1 MQRLFEWIL
10 HLTSTRESYLLALL
24 AALIV
29 GYAASDVYHWNMED
43 DYRERFRDQA
53 WFAASSLE
61 NENLHGLAMGTAML
75 LGLNEP
81 ELKELVLGR
90 RMRDDPESLRRLRA
104 VRLLLNADGVFVFDS
119 LGDVVAHETPLGRLT
134 GTNISYRLYWQ
145 QAMRGTPVVYPAVG
159 TQTTE
164 RKLFIAAPIRSGTT
178 PASEL
183 IGAVVVELSADYL
196 DYQIGMGGYHAV
208 LVSPQGIVFAAT
220 DKRWLFRLTHEA
232 TAEEL
237 GAIRNLRQFGPAIPS
252 DTLPETLPFDMESNV
267 VKIGG
272 VRYAKA
278 TAPVRWNDP
287 SGDWTLMAFSD
298 MRAADSWKQRGVI
311 ALVAALITMMLM
323 ELFRRAIHYEAARR
337 EAVDQAEAV
346 ADQLAA
352 AARQKLQLSEITIC
366 LQQARD
372 PAALATVFFR
382 SLAELVPL
390 HQGTLYFIDSIGEDK
405 STLVLAGGYG
415 VDDVPAQVR
424 IDEGLLGQCASGR
437 QTLVLTDVPPGFWRV
452 ASGLGEARPG
462 TLMLLPLVSD
472 KELLGVLEIAS
483 LDEGFA
489 ASRAMVEGILPVLS
503 MNLEILLAGRLSAHN
518 SIAACRAEESRA
530 REKQQSAAED
540 AEEK

>member
-1 MQRLFEWIL
+1 MRRLFDWIL
-10 HLTSTRESYLLALL
+10 RLTSVRESYLLALL

-29 GYAASDVYHWNMED
+29 GYGASEVYHWNMED

-90 RMRDDPESLRRLRA
+90 RTRDDPESLRRLRA

-134 GTNISYRLYWQ
+134 GSNISYRLYWQ
-145 QAMRGTPVVYPAVG
+145 QAMRGTPVVYPAIG
-159 TQTTE
+159 TQSVE

-183 IGAVVVELSADYL
+183 LGAVVVEVSADYL
-196 DYQIGMGGYHAV
+196 DYQIGMGGYHAI
-208 LVSPQGIVFAAT
+208 LVSPQGVVFAAT

-232 TAEEL
+232 TPEEL
-237 GAIRNLRQFGPAIPS
+237 TAIRSLRQFGPAIPG
-252 DTLPETLPFDMESNV
+252 DTKPEALPFDMEPNV

-272 VRYAKA
+272 VRFAKA

-287 SGDWTLMAFSD
+287 SGDWTLVAFSD

-311 ALVAALITMMLM
+311 ALVAALIMMALM

-337 EAVDQAEAV
+337 EAVGQAEAA

-352 AARQKLQLSEITIC
+352 AARQKLQLSEITIS

-372 PAALATVFFR
+372 PAALAAVFFR
-382 SLAELVPL
+382 KLAELLPL
-390 HQGTLYFIDSIGEDK
+390 HQGTLYFIDSLGEDK
-405 STLVLAGGYG
+405 STLILAGGYG
-415 VDDVPAQVR
+415 VDDVPAHVR
-424 IDEGLLGQCASGR
+424 IDEGLLGQCAASR

-489 ASRAMVEGILPVLS
+489 ASRTMLEGVLPVLS

-518 SIAACRAEESRA
+518 SIAACRAEEGRV
-530 REKQQSAAED
+530 RERQQSAAGNI
-540 AEEK
+540 EEK